1 MPDVE
6 QSGPALSRH
15 RATDRSGERC
25 ISVSFMF
32 VERLDK
38 EQLLVLRKV
47 FPRACIEL
55 GIGAEE
61 DDEERREQLAK
72 IILAIAQG
80 EADLDLVLA
89 RAVYQMRP
97 AGSLH

>member
-1 MPDVE
+1 
-6 QSGPALSRH
+6 
-15 RATDRSGERC
+15 
-25 ISVSFMF
+25 MF

-61 DDEERREQLAK
+61 DDEERREQLANYNS
-72 IILAIAQG
+72 
-80 EADLDLVLA
+80 
-89 RAVYQMRP
+89 RNR
-97 AGSLH
+97 SR

>member
-1 MPDVE
+1 MPDVK

-15 RATDRSGERC
+15 RATDGSGERC
-25 ISVSFMF
+25 LSVSFMF

-72 IILAIAQG
+72 IIIAIAQG

-97 AGSLH
+97 VGPLH

>member
-1 MPDVE
+1 
-6 QSGPALSRH
+6 
-15 RATDRSGERC
+15 
-25 ISVSFMF
+25 MF
-32 VERLDK
+32 SERLNN
-38 EQLLVLRKV
+38 QQRVMLRKV

-61 DDEERREQLAK
+61 DDEERREQLAS

-97 AGSLH
+97 PRFLH